1 MRHFHEFFR
10 KDVAYDCIESHK
22 KLGFHSHSKK
32 NTFRGKPQRGQINL
46 KADRAVARNISQ
58 FRRIPK
64 DAAILN
70 STSDESENDFKY
82 LLKSY

>member
-1 MRHFHEFFR
+1 MIVL
-10 KDVAYDCIESHK
+10 KDTK
-22 KLGFHSHSKK
+22 NQGFTLTLKK

-46 KADRAVARNISQ
+46 KANRVVARNISQ

-64 DAAILN
+64 DAAIPN